1 MRILVT
7 GALGHIGSQLIR
19 AIPAEVAGPD
29 ICLLDNLSTQ
39 RYCSLFD
46 LPDNA
51 TYRFFEADVLT
62 ADLVSLCRGTD
73 VVIHLAAVFDAADG
87 SVPAATIDRVNRGGT
102 ERIARAC
109 AQAGCPLIFVSTTS
123 VYGTHSGPVDED
135 CRIDDVRS
143 LGPYTESKWNAELLL
158 ETFGREAGLRFVVCR
173 FGTIVGV
180 SPGMRVH
187 TAVSKFCWQALTG
200 VPLTVW
206 RNAVHQQRPYLD
218 LGDAVRALI
227 FFLQRDVFD
236 GRVYNVVSLNA
247 TVDEVV
253 SAISAYAPHLQVR
266 HTDPPIP
273 NQASYRV
280 ESRRL
285 TGLGFTFTGTLDRG
299 ISDTARLFKA
309 LIDQRTSVP

>member
-1 MRILVT
+1 M
-7 GALGHIGSQLIR
+7 
-19 AIPAEVAGPD
+19 AGPD

-51 TYRFFEADVLT
+51 TYRFIEADALT

-87 SVPAATIDRVNRGGT
+87 SVPATTIDRVNRGGT

-158 ETFGREAGLRFVVCR
+158 ETFGRETGTRDTAQSACGTRGVAGLLGSGGSGGRPAGRCR
-173 FGTIVGV
+173 AGSIRIQ
-180 SPGMRVH
+180 PPDAR
-187 TAVSKFCWQALTG
+187 
-200 VPLTVW
+200 
-206 RNAVHQQRPYLD
+206 QRPAVLHARSACVDSGTRDGQGRELD
-218 LGDAVRALI
+218 A
-227 FFLQRDVFD
+227 
-236 GRVYNVVSLNA
+236 
-247 TVDEVV
+247 
-253 SAISAYAPHLQVR
+253 
-266 HTDPPIP
+266 
-273 NQASYRV
+273 
-280 ESRRL
+280 
-285 TGLGFTFTGTLDRG
+285 
-299 ISDTARLFKA
+299 
-309 LIDQRTSVP
+309 